1 MSNSLSFIA
10 TWNLLCFP
18 LSNRFF
24 IFFSMKNNKI
34 EVANAVSPIK
44 KKKKE
49 DFINPLLVSSLFYI
63 KYPVNRGIT
72 H

>member
-1 MSNSLSFIA
+1 
-10 TWNLLCFP
+10 
-18 LSNRFF
+18 
-24 IFFSMKNNKI
+24 MKNNKI